1 MAGLTGI
8 GERVNSMMELSW
20 HAEISNNAEVSGQ
33 SIFAELLGDSPR
45 RQGLRELQTA
55 LGDAQTSSIVLLGE
69 HGDDRAPLV
78 RAIQRNDLGR
88 AEPIHVIGTPYAQH
102 LTYGALAFLLAQ
114 LEANEEISPA
124 NVMRVISKHVTTHG
138 QRPVVVV
145 QYPRLLDAQ
154 SRAVLAQMT
163 HNRSILLVV
172 LTEQAEF
179 LPPEFAPVSSGRG
192 HREIRLG
199 ALRIDEVQ
207 AALQKEFDAVPT
219 PMATAAMWRQSQGNP
234 GWLHALGQDAIASGK
249 LLVHEGHLVLGPR
262 PWPRDGQLESMALSQ
277 IAILTVSQR
286 NLLERIAVEQP
297 MHIRGLANDELMD
310 LDHLIGWGFAQRDR
324 EHRQLVVLSSQ
335 LLAGVLHPESRVDV
349 HGGDA
354 GSLSV
359 EGNFH
364 DFIAGESRVV
374 NELSNSSEDSARN
387 LGALLVQLRKCLLC
401 GEMQRANAYLKCIVN
416 EFLENISP
424 ALFELLVMVNCI
436 LNIVGDRPGNDRKV
450 LESVLA
456 QFEQD
461 DAGHDRWLV
470 KSMLFHLRTKDEPAS
485 CNALDFQ
492 ERWSKARWWFS
503 DLLASVD
510 ADASAVSLN
519 GSPLRGSTKCETM
532 DALVALH
539 HGATIDGPPP
549 AHAHPAA
556 ESNVAKAIDLLLA
569 GTNGNR
575 EKSVL
580 DALDLLVGDDLSIFA
595 LPRSNRIL
603 AGISVAGRL
612 AVAGWLKQRRK
623 GNAVRSG
630 TEDVELMM
638 RDNPVLEVLT
648 KREKFVASAAAQGMN
663 NQQIARDAGV
673 SIRTVEGHLYQIY
686 SKLALGGRRELS
698 TLVATLRV
706 DDRVAP

>member
-33 SIFAELLGDSPR
+33 SVFAELLGDSPR
-45 RQGLRELQTA
+45 RQCLRELQSA
-55 LGDAQTSSIVLLGE
+55 LGDAETNSIVFLGE
-69 HGDDRAPLV
+69 HGDDRAALV
-78 RAIQRNDLGR
+78 SAVQRMVVGL

-114 LEANEEISPA
+114 LGSNEEISPTS
-124 NVMRVISKHVTTHG
+124 VMRVISKHATIHG

-145 QYPRLLDAQ
+145 QYPRLLDAP

-172 LTEQAEF
+172 MAEQAEF

-199 ALRIDEVQ
+199 ALRIDEVH
-207 AALQKEFDAVPT
+207 AALQKEFDAIPT
-219 PMATAAMWRQSQGNP
+219 PTVTAAVWHQSQGNP
-234 GWLHALGQDAIASGK
+234 GWLHALGQDAIACGK
-249 LLVHEGHLVLGPR
+249 LLLHEGYLVLGPG

-277 IAILTVSQR
+277 IAILSVSQR
-286 NLLERIAVEQP
+286 NLLARIAVGQP
-297 MHIRGLANDELMD
+297 MHIRGLLNDELMD
-310 LDHLIGWGFAQRDR
+310 LDHLIGWGFAQRQR
-324 EHRQLVVLSSQ
+324 GQRQLVVLSSA
-335 LLAGVLHPESRVDV
+335 LLAGVLHPEPRIDSHESNLEAVP
-349 HGGDA
+349 
-354 GSLSV
+354 V
-359 EGNFH
+359 EGIFH
-364 DFIAGESRVV
+364 DFIAGESRLVD
-374 NELSNSSEDSARN
+374 ELSSSPEGFTRN
-387 LGALLVQLRKCLLC
+387 LGLLLGQLRQCLIC
-401 GEMQRANAYLKCIVN
+401 GEMQRARTYLKCIVN
-416 EFLENISP
+416 EFLDNIPP
-424 ALFELLVMVNCI
+424 AIFEVLALVNCI
-436 LNIVGDRPGNDRKV
+436 LNVVGDRPGNDRQV

-456 QFEQD
+456 QIERD
-461 DAGHDRWLV
+461 NAGYDRWLV

-485 CNALDFQ
+485 SNALDFQ
-492 ERWSKARWWFS
+492 ERWSGARWWFS
-503 DLLASVD
+503 ELLAS
-510 ADASAVSLN
+510 ADANASRASLIDL
-519 GSPLRGSTKCETM
+519 PLRSHTRRETM

-539 HGATIDGPPP
+539 HGATVDWPATGH
-549 AHAHPAA
+549 AHAEDRSPL
-556 ESNVAKAIDLLLA
+556 EKAMELLLT
-569 GTNGNR
+569 GTDGNR
-575 EKSVL
+575 ERRVL

-595 LPRSNRIL
+595 LPRSNQIL
-603 AGISVAGRL
+603 ADMSVAGKL

-623 GNAVRSG
+623 GNAVRTG
-630 TEDVELMM
+630 TEDVERMM
-638 RDNPVLEVLT
+638 QDNPVLEVLT